1 MSYIL
6 DALKKS
12 AKDRQRGT
20 LPDML
25 TVQDIVVERPKKR
38 LVWPFLIAVV
48 LLMNAGVLVWWLAF
62 SQTEKAAENPT
73 GNASFSL
80 EVNKGAEEAAG
91 SAHLSPEF
99 SQPDTSE
106 LKPAGSA
113 PAPLTKKTTSDV
125 SVRDPLDSKGE
136 KVVSDI
142 QRETAPHQP
151 GAVNNTLVTPESG
164 PAKPKPADAAVRLSP
179 EAAGTLPEILDENKI
194 YRLSELP
201 PYIRQ
206 SLPAFSISALLYS
219 SDPDSRMVSVNDQ
232 MMHEGEYLTGG
243 VKVEEITR
251 DGVIF
256 RHQKIRFRV
265 NVK

>member
-12 AKDRQRGT
+12 AKDRQRGN

-38 LVWPFLIAVV
+38 LVWPFLLAVV

-62 SQTEKAAENPT
+62 SQTEKEAENPT

-80 EVNKGAEEAAG
+80 EVNKGTEEAAV

-99 SQPDTSE
+99 SQSATSE

-151 GAVNNTLVTPESG
+151 GAVNNTLVTLESG
-164 PAKPKPADAAVRLSP
+164 PAKPKTTEAAVRHSP
-179 EAAGTLPEILDENKI
+179 EAAGALPEILDENRI

-201 PYIRQ
+201 PSIRQ
-206 SLPAFSISALLYS
+206 NLPAFSISALLYS

>member
-12 AKDRQRGT
+12 AKDRQRGN

-38 LVWPFLIAVV
+38 LVWPFLLAVV
-48 LLMNAGVLVWWLAF
+48 LLMNAGALVWWLAF

-73 GNASFSL
+73 GNASFSSD
-80 EVNKGAEEAAG
+80 VNKAAEEAAG
-91 SAHLSPEF
+91 SAHLSSEF
-99 SQPDTSE
+99 SPPATTE

-125 SVRDPLDSKGE
+125 SVREPFRSKGE
-136 KVVSDI
+136 KDVPDI
-142 QRETAPHQP
+142 QREAAPHQP
-151 GAVNNTLVTPESG
+151 GAVNNALAIPESG
-164 PAKPKPADAAVRLSP
+164 PAKPKPTDPAVRLSP
-179 EAAGTLPEILDENKI
+179 EAAGALPEVLDESKL

-201 PYIRQ
+201 PSIRQ
-206 SLPAFSISALLYS
+206 NLPSFSISALLYS
-219 SDPDSRMVSVNDQ
+219 SDPVSRMVSVNGQ

-243 VKVEEITR
+243 VRLEEIAK

-256 RHQKIRFRV
+256 RHNKIRFRV
-265 NVK
+265 DIK